1 MSGLDVRWPRL
12 RVLADGG
19 VVGGVFEADVVSN
32 NHFAA
37 DRFHLG
43 VAVSADPASVEGLMG
58 RAGQVVDVQVS
69 LDDGAGFTSLVK
81 GEVDQVRLD
90 AIRGVLR
97 VEGRD
102 LSARLMETR
111 TAEMFA
117 NMTASDIAETLA
129 GRHGLA
135 ADVEPTGRLVGR
147 GWMQGRDRLGLGH
160 HSRLPSEWDVLVAL
174 AGFEGFDVWVD
185 GETLHFRPGVP
196 GGAVVVTPSEVSGL
210 RLERAL
216 TLAGDIEVVVRSWNV
231 LQQRAFAQVAHRDG
245 AKGGRKQRYVYV
257 IPGLTPD
264 EALKVAQARLAE
276 ITRHERVVSIEMP
289 GDLAISPRAKLSLA
303 ATGTDFDQDY
313 WVDRVERRVSVA
325 HGFRQTV
332 HARNGSNGQE
342 VSAWSDS

>member
-1 MSGLDVRWPRL
+1 MSGAAMRRPRL
-12 RVLADGG
+12 QVVADGAAI
-19 VVGGVFEADVVSN
+19 GGVFEADVVSN

-43 VAVSADPASVEGLMG
+43 IAVSADPAGAAGLMG
-58 RAGQVVDVQVS
+58 RAGQVVDVRVS

-117 NMTASDIAETLA
+117 NRTAGDIARELA

-135 ADVEPTGRLVGR
+135 ADVAQTSGLVGR
-147 GWMQGRDRLGLGH
+147 GWMQGRERVGLGH

-174 AGFEGFDVWVD
+174 AGFEGVDVWVE
-185 GETLHFRPGVP
+185 GETLHFRRGVP
-196 GGAVVVTPSEVSGL
+196 AGPVVLTPAAVSGL
-210 RLERAL
+210 RLERSL

-231 LQQRAFAQVAHRDG
+231 LRHTAFAQVARRAG
-245 AKGGRKQRYVYV
+245 ARGGRRLWGGACGAAL
-257 IPGLTPD
+257 PRLWGEGGSAMDAWSGARARARRTPST
-264 EALKVAQARLAE
+264 V
-276 ITRHERVVSIEMP
+276 
-289 GDLAISPRAKLSLA
+289 A
-303 ATGTDFDQDY
+303 AT
-313 WVDRVERRVSVA
+313 S
-325 HGFRQTV
+325 HC
-332 HARNGSNGQE
+332 
-342 VSAWSDS
+342 